1 MKNSTYKNLL
11 EIFKSKGVLAVS
23 GGLLLISCGAQMGG
37 YTETDGVYYDPNK
50 DVIPVGVTMQDTNAV
65 GEDYS
70 YTDNSESIIEQ
81 NQQNIQAQKNKYQ
94 DWSDGSQSDWGNYA
108 GSETNYYSN
117 NWGWG
122 YPYGWGGYY
131 GWGSG
136 WNIGLGWGWNSWY
149 PGWSMG
155 WSGGYGW
162 GWNAGWNWGNPWY
175 GYNPYWG
182 SYYGGGYYPGYWG
195 WGNGYSGYWGRP
207 RIIKEV
213 G

>member
-11 EIFKSKGVLAVS
+11 EIFKSKGVLAVF

-37 YTETDGVYYDPNK
+37 YTETDGIYYDPNK

-94 DWSDGSQSDWGNYA
+94 DWRDSSQSDWGNYA

-182 SYYGGGYYPGYWG
+182 SYYGGGITLVIGVG
-195 WGNGYSGYWGRP
+195 EMATQDIGEDRL
-207 RIIKEV
+207 IIKEV